1 LTSIAVSDQQPS
13 WASRTSFGDF
23 NIHQRQGD
31 EMDTMQT
38 PDTVVTP
45 PPLDMSPERDLELVA
60 SIMSGQREELNK
72 VCTPPIA
79 VSL

>member
-1 LTSIAVSDQQPS
+1 MDMM
-13 WASRTSFGDF
+13 
-23 NIHQRQGD
+23 QRPG
-31 EMDTMQT
+31 
-38 PDTVVTP
+38 TVVTP

-72 VCTPPIA
+72 VYTPPIA